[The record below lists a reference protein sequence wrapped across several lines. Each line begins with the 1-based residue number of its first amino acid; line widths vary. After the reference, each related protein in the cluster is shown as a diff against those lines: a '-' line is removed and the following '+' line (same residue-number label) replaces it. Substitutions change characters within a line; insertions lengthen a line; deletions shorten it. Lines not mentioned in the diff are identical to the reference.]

1 MTSARDVKIFN
12 EFLGSVEIGQQ
23 FTTQDIIEYALNRR
37 LQAPLKGTLSRLM
50 STDDRV
56 IKIDKG
62 RGYGAPPI
70 YQVIA

>member
-1 MTSARDVKIFN
+1 MTSSRDLKIYNWFISSI
-12 EFLGSVEIGQQ
+12 EPGQQ

-50 STDDRV
+50 SIDDRV
-56 IKIDKG
+56 IRIDKG
-62 RGYGAPPI
+62 RGYGASPI